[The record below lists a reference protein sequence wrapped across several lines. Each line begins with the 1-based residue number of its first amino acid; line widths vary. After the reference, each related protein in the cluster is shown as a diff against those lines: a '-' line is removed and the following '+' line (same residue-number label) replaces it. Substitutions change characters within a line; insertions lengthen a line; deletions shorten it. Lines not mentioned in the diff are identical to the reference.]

1 MNWYINKFKMKTINL
16 ITLLIIFLVLLSCSN
31 DKEKTEQTETNI
43 ELNEWTLNLS
53 EANISIDD
61 IEFYELGK
69 QDVKLKK
76 AVPGIA
82 QSAPNYISYIAAPMD
97 GIVSSLYL
105 NEGERVIKGQ
115 VIMELESLEY
125 GNLLSEFLKSSSEY
139 EYQQGRLERNNR
151 LVEKGITSQ
160 SEMEMIKAD
169 YELAKANFIA
179 VRTRLMTLGLTSDEI
194 AKLESSEN
202 IEPHLM
208 VRARISGII
217 DQHYAELGMPVKA
230 YDKLASIVDPT
241 QLLIKGYLA
250 PEDLTFVAAGDT
262 VTINRQSD
270 NTMES
275 LKSTIASINPALD
288 ENSRSL
294 IANIYVEGNGLWP
307 LPGENLRLEI
317 YSKTPNNLLAVPVSA
332 ISWLGDDA
340 ILYVLANENTLEI
353 RKIEIASSDDTY
365 SFISSGVSKG
375 EMVAIS
381 EIFTLKSLVRYNEF
395 AD

>member
-1 MNWYINKFKMKTINL
+1 MKTINL
-16 ITLLIIFLVLLSCSN
+16 LILLGVFLVLLSCNN
-31 DKEKTEQTETNI
+31 DKENTENSEAKI
-43 ELNEWTLNLS
+43 EVTEWTLDLT
-53 EANISIDD
+53 EANISVDD

-105 NEGERVIKGQ
+105 NEGERVKKGQ
-115 VIMELESLEY
+115 VIMEIESLEY

-139 EYQQGRLERNNR
+139 EYQQGRLERNNK

-160 SEMEMIKAD
+160 SEMEMIQAD
-169 YELAKANFIA
+169 FELSKANFVA
-179 VRTRLMTLGLTSDEI
+179 DKTRLLTLGLTNDEI
-194 AKLESSEN
+194 ENLKNSEN

-208 VRARISGII
+208 VRARISGVI
-217 DQHYAELGMPVKA
+217 DQHFAELGMPVKS

-250 PEDLTFVAAGDT
+250 PEDLNFVAAGDS
-262 VTINRQSD
+262 VVINRQSD
-270 NTMES
+270 NTMEA
-275 LKSTIASINPALD
+275 LKSTISSINPALD

-294 IANIYVEGNGLWP
+294 IANIYVEGNGSWP

-317 YSKTPNNLLAVPVSA
+317 YSETPENLLAVPVSA
-332 ISWLGDDA
+332 ISWLGEDA
-340 ILYVLANENTLEI
+340 ILYVFADENTLEI
-353 RKIEIASSDDTY
+353 RKVEIASSDDSY

-375 EMVAIS
+375 ELVAIS

-395 AD
+395 AE